1 VNTICI
7 RMFTPLILAC
17 FLLTAASAEEF
28 SAKDVL
34 ISLDISE
41 KDIKKLEDGE
51 VVTFSGEDYEQ
62 SKRELASDATVLIN
76 KSLDTVLTE
85 INEQASLIPRSV
97 TQGYQDINNEA
108 DFAGVGFNSTS
119 DREFKEVELLH
130 NLKKG
135 KDYNLTAEEY
145 ATLTASLVATQS
157 GTREEKTEAA
167 SKAVRELLLG
177 RYRAYV
183 GNGLAGIEPYLRGK
197 KSVNISNELKVTTET
212 LDVVEDLMPDYYY
225 SLLNYPDGADCCQQ
239 RFRWIKVKL
248 MKRPAFGLTHSTVYK
263 SDDILIITERHF
275 YVTHS
280 LNTMQITVAW
290 LPYEEGTYM
299 GLAMSA
305 QANALDTFM
314 GRVFRGIGRN
324 MAEEMVGDVLV
335 GIRSELEGQEAAE
348 GESMDFI
355 KKDDVPAETSAQP
368 EAEVVAAEAIE
379 VVDAESAEVVEV
391 VETEATKQQD

>member
-1 VNTICI
+1 MDRNWTDH
-7 RMFTPLILAC
+7 RKILEILDVTA
-17 FLLTAASAEEF
+17 FYTRLVTLLTIAIFMASTADAEEF

-34 ISLDISE
+34 QSLDIKE
-41 KDIKKLEDGE
+41 RDIKKLEQGE

-76 KSLDTVLTE
+76 KSLDTVLAE

-97 TQGYQDINNEA
+97 TQGYQDIESEA
-108 DFAGVGFNSTS
+108 DFAGVGFRPTS

-135 KDYNLTAEEY
+135 EDYNLTAAEFE
-145 ATLTASLVATQS
+145 TLTTSLIATQN

-167 SKAVRELLLG
+167 SVAVRALLLG
-177 RYRAYV
+177 RYRAYIA
-183 GNGLAGIEPYLRGK
+183 NGLNGIEPYLRGK
-197 KSVNISNELKVTTET
+197 KSVDISNELKVTTET

-225 SLLNYPDGADCCQQ
+225 NLQNYPDGADCCQQ

-248 MKRPAFGLTHSTVYK
+248 LKRPAFGLTHSTVYK

-314 GRVFRGIGRN
+314 GRVFRGMGRN

-335 GIRSELEGQEAAE
+335 GIRSELEGEEAAD

-355 KKDDVPAETSAQP
+355 KKEATPTETTAQP
-368 EAEVVAAEAIE
+368 EAEQ
-379 VVDAESAEVVEV
+379 ESAAQE
-391 VETEATKQQD
+391 

>member
-1 VNTICI
+1 MNTIYTRI
-7 RMFTPLILAC
+7 FTPLIIASA
-17 FLLTAASAEEF
+17 LLTSVNAEEF

-41 KDIKKLEDGE
+41 KDITKLEDGE
-51 VVTFSGEDYEQ
+51 VVTFSGEQYEQ

-76 KSLDTVLTE
+76 KSLDTVLAE

-97 TQGYQDINNEA
+97 TQGYQDINSEA
-108 DFAGVGFNSTS
+108 DFSGIRFSPTS

-130 NLKKG
+130 KLKKG
-135 KDYNLTAEEY
+135 EDYNLTAEEY
-145 ATLTASLVATQS
+145 ATLTASLVATQN

-167 SKAVRELLLG
+167 SEAVRELLLG
-177 RYRAYV
+177 RYRAYITS
-183 GNGLAGIEPYLRGK
+183 GLNGIEPYLRGK
-197 KSVNISNELKVTTET
+197 KSVNISNELRVTTET
-212 LDVVEDLMPDYYY
+212 LDVVEDLMPNYYY
-225 SLLNYPDGADCCQQ
+225 NLMNYPDGADCCQQ

-248 MKRPAFGLTHSTVYK
+248 LKRPAFGLTHSTVYK

-314 GRVFRGIGRN
+314 GRFFRGIGRN

-335 GIRSELEGQEAAE
+335 GIRSELEGGEAAE

-355 KKDDVPAETSAQP
+355 KK
-368 EAEVVAAEAIE
+368 EAELTETATQ
-379 VVDAESAEVVEV
+379 AESEKES
-391 VETEATKQQD
+391 ATK